1 MDTYKTPDTT
11 KRLARV
17 MLSSGDLCRPFI
29 GPTVMPADRVKVLR
43 EAFTKTMSDP
53 ALLADAQKR
62 KWDLDPLSGEELET
76 TAKEIMVQPPAVI
89 ERMKK
94 LLEN

>member
-1 MDTYKTPDTT
+1 MN
-11 KRLARV
+11 
-17 MLSSGDLCRPFI
+17 
-29 GPTVMPADRVKVLR
+29 
-43 EAFTKTMSDP
+43 DP

-76 TAKEIMVQPPAVI
+76 TAKDIMVQPPEVI